1 MTTKTTSFHFPIFYG
16 DDDDDDDD
24 NDIYYKQHNND
35 NGIFDTSPF
44 GEFLRKS
51 VPHLEYLN
59 YTIVKFHITI
69 HLTKY

>member
-51 VPHLEYLN
+51 VPH
-59 YTIVKFHITI
+59 
-69 HLTKY
+69 